1 MQHYHYI
8 FTGSGLSA
16 LMTVYEMLLSG
27 KFNDKS
33 ILLIDENTKK
43 TNDRTWCFWDEDNLF
58 DEIALKKWN
67 QAVFANE
74 KFNRFLE
81 LTPYK

>member
-27 KFNDKS
+27 KFEDKS

-43 TNDRTWCFWDEDNLF
+43 ANDRTR
-58 DEIALKKWN
+58 ALKKS
-67 QAVFANE
+67 F
-74 KFNRFLE
+74 K
-81 LTPYK
+81 